1 MTTLPGDDAMEQ
13 WTPMWKELGMDLEGH
28 RGLLEAL
35 GPTYRELFLARGN
48 RPRAMEY
55 FDAVVGDI
63 HGGRVA
69 ELVEAKGKGHPIIG
83 TFCIFVPEEIILAA
97 GGICVG
103 VCGGAQF
110 SIPRGEEVL
119 PQNLCPL
126 IKSAVGFKLSRTCPY
141 FQVLDVVVG
150 ETTCDGKKKAW
161 ETLGEFMPV
170 EVMEVPQRKNPGDMD
185 LWLKEIERF
194 KEFMEERGHTITPW
208 SLREAIQ
215 VVNEKRKALDR
226 LARLRWNIPPLLSGL
241 DGLLVEQVSFYDDP
255 RRFTHQV
262 NLLAEELE
270 ERVKE
275 GQGVAPATT
284 PRVMVAGSPMAIPN
298 WKVHALVEEAG
309 AVVVH
314 EESCIGSRYY
324 RDLVEPRGEGVED
337 LLEAIARR
345 YMKITCACFTP
356 NAERVDRVVEEA
368 LKSGAHG
375 VIYHS
380 LSFCQIYEGEARK
393 IKRAL
398 EKAGIPTL
406 AISTDYSYQ
415 DREQLRT
422 RIEAFLERL

>member
-1 MTTLPGDDAMEQ
+1 MEQ
-13 WTPMWKELGMDLEGH
+13 WIPMWKELDIDLKSHQDLMD
-28 RGLLEAL
+28 AL
-35 GPTYRELFLARGN
+35 VPLYQELFLQKGN

-63 HGGRVA
+63 HGTRIA
-69 ELVEAKGKGHPIIG
+69 ELVKAREEGRPIIG

-97 GGICVG
+97 GGVCVG

-170 EVMEVPQRKNPGDMD
+170 EVLEVPQRREAAD
-185 LWLKEIERF
+185 LELWKKEVKRF
-194 KEFMEERGHTITPW
+194 KTFMEEKGQPITPEK
-208 SLREAIQ
+208 LREAMDL
-215 VVNEKRKALDR
+215 VNKKRAALAH
-226 LARLRWNIPPLLSGL
+226 LARLRWETPPPLSGL

-255 RRFTHQV
+255 RRFTRQV
-262 NLLAEELE
+262 EILVEELE
-270 ERVKE
+270 ERVEK
-275 GQGVAPATT
+275 GVGVVDTGS
-284 PRVMVAGSPMAIPN
+284 PRIMVAGSPMAIPN

-324 RDLVEPRGEGVED
+324 RDPVDLSGED
-337 LLEAIARR
+337 MDSLLEALARR

-356 NAERVDRVVEEA
+356 NLERPQRVVEEA
-368 LKSGAHG
+368 ISSKAHG

-380 LSFCQIYEGEARK
+380 LSFCQIYEGEVRK
-393 IKRAL
+393 VKRAL
-398 EKAGIPTL
+398 EEANIPVL
-406 AISTDYSYQ
+406 AITTDYSPQ

-422 RIEAFLERL
+422 RIEAFLESL